1 MDTLRMT
8 NYIIAVVF
16 FVCYTYQFLYIPVP
30 WLLAKR
36 KAAKAAA
43 LEATP
48 HNYAVLICARN
59 ESAVIADLIG
69 SLRSQTYD
77 QSLLHIFVLAD
88 NCTDDTSDIA
98 RSAGA
103 TVYERFNNVQVGKGY
118 ALQTLL
124 GHLEQDYPAGFDGYI
139 VFDADNILDPG
150 YIAAM
155 NRTFS
160 QGHDIVTSYR
170 NSKNYGDNWISAGY
184 ALWFLRESRYL
195 NHARSAGATVYER
208 FNNVQVGKGYALQTL
223 LGHLEQ
229 DYPAGFDGYIVF
241 DADNILD
248 PGYIAAMN
256 RTFSQGHDIV
266 TSYRNSKNYGDNWI
280 SAGYALWFLRESR
293 YLNHARSLLGTSCAV
308 SGTGFLFSRA
318 VLEETGPWPFH
329 LLTEDIQFSVHE
341 ILQGR
346 KVAFAPDAVLYDE
359 QPTTFRQSWRQRMR
373 WSQGY
378 LQVFRDYGA
387 RLLRGIFRGSFSC
400 FDMSMA
406 IMPAFVL
413 STVSILVN
421 LTLGVVGALA
431 GDNLLVAFESVG
443 QMLLNIY
450 LTLLVLGGIT
460 TITEW
465 KNIRTSPVKKI
476 VYMFTFPLFMFT
488 YIPISL
494 AAFFCKPQ
502 WKPIEHRVSA
512 AHLRSRDR
520 QELLPF

>member
-88 NCTDDTSDIA
+88 NCTDDTSAIA

-124 GHLEQDYPAGFDGYI
+124 SHLEQDYPAGFDGYI

-160 QGHDIVTSYR
+160 QGYDIVTSYR

-195 NHARSAGATVYER
+195 NGARNRLGSSAA
-208 FNNVQVGKGYALQTL
+208 VG
-223 LGHLEQ
+223 
-229 DYPAGFDGYIVF
+229 
-241 DADNILD
+241 
-248 PGYIAAMN
+248 
-256 RTFSQGHDIV
+256 
-266 TSYRNSKNYGDNWI
+266 
-280 SAGYALWFLRESR
+280 
-293 YLNHARSLLGTSCAV
+293 
-308 SGTGFLFSRA
+308 GTGFLFSQRI
-318 VLEETGPWPFH
+318 LDESHGWRFY
-329 LLTEDIQFSVHE
+329 LLTEDIEFSVYH
-341 ILQGR
+341 ILRGER
-346 KVAFAPDAVLYDE
+346 IAICEDAVLYDE
-359 QPTTFRQSWRQRMR
+359 QPTDFRQSVRQRLR
-373 WSQGY
+373 WAKGY
-378 LQVFRDYGA
+378 IQVFRRYGA
-387 RLLRGIFRGSFSC
+387 QLLRGTAKGSWSC
-400 FDMSMA
+400 FDMSMS
-406 IMPAFVL
+406 ILPAF
-413 STVSILVN
+413 ILTALCLLAN
-421 LTLGVVGALA
+421 LTLTVLGLAQGDGAWFALRSLLECMGSVLA
-431 GDNLLVAFESVG
+431 
-443 QMLLNIY
+443 
-450 LTLLVLGGIT
+450 TLLVLGGIT
-460 TITEW
+460 TASEW
-465 KNIRTSPVKKI
+465 RRIYAPGWKKI
-476 VYMFTFPLFMFT
+476 LYTLTFPLFMLT
-488 YIPISL
+488 YLPISL
-494 AAFFCKPQ
+494 AALFMKVE
-502 WKPIEHRVSA
+502 WKPIHHSVNLSSLPYPA
-512 AHLRSRDR
+512 AKN
-520 QELLPF
+520 